1 MIDGLTAG
9 KERCYSLPSSVRALL
24 SIFSMYNYGTRER
37 RCTMDAQ
44 ELKKF
49 LAGLGIAGLI
59 AGTSLMAGG
68 CATTG
73 KSS

>member
-1 MIDGLTAG
+1 
-9 KERCYSLPSSVRALL
+9 
-24 SIFSMYNYGTRER
+24 
-37 RCTMDAQ
+37 MDSQ

-49 LAGLGIAGLI
+49 LAGLSVAGLLV
-59 AGTSLMAGG
+59 GTSLFAGG

>member
-1 MIDGLTAG
+1 M
-9 KERCYSLPSSVRALL
+9 
-24 SIFSMYNYGTRER
+24 MNNNGTRER

-59 AGTSLMAGG
+59 AGTSLLAGG
-68 CATTG
+68 CATPG
-73 KSS
+73 SS

>member
-1 MIDGLTAG
+1 
-9 KERCYSLPSSVRALL
+9 
-24 SIFSMYNYGTRER
+24 
-37 RCTMDAQ
+37 MDAQ
-44 ELKKF
+44 DLKRY

-68 CATTG
+68 CATSG